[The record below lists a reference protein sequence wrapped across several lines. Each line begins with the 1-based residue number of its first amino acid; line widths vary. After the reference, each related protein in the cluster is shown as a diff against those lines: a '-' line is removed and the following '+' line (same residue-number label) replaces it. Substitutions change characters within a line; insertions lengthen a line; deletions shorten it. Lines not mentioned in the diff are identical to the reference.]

1 MTTNQITAKLPVAA
15 LPAAPLT
22 RTIGPAVRPL
32 ESHDGFLNAMG
43 FAIRVVV
50 AVGVLLFL
58 ADLVRLFHG

>member
-1 MTTNQITAKLPVAA
+1 MTTTQITAKLPVAA
-15 LPAAPLT
+15 LPVAPLA
-22 RTIGPAVRPL
+22 RAIGPAVRPL

-43 FAIRVVV
+43 FATRVIV